1 MAKIYYDSDCDLSA
15 LKGKTVAIIGYGSQ
29 GHAHALNLKD
39 SGVSVVVG
47 LYEGSK
53 SKAKA
58 EARGLKVMNT
68 ADAVKAADLVMILV
82 NDEKQAALYKAD
94 IAPNL
99 RPGMALAFAHG
110 FNIHFGQIVPPKDV
124 DVIMIAPKGPGHTVR
139 SQFEEGKGVPCL
151 VAVYQNASGKALSVA
166 LAYAK
171 GIGGSRGGV
180 LETTFKE
187 ETETDLF
194 GEQAVLCGGVAELM
208 KAGFETLVA
217 AGYQPES
224 AYFECLHEMKLIID
238 LVVNGGLSF
247 MRYSISDTAEY
258 GGYKIGKRIIGDA
271 ARAEMKK
278 VLEEIQDGSFA
289 REWILENQAGRPNFN
304 AMRRLEAE
312 HRIEKTGAELRAK
325 MTWKKQE
332 FKE

>member
-151 VAVYQNASGKALSVA
+151 VAVY
-166 LAYAK
+166 
-171 GIGGSRGGV
+171 
-180 LETTFKE
+180 
-187 ETETDLF
+187 
-194 GEQAVLCGGVAELM
+194 
-208 KAGFETLVA
+208 
-217 AGYQPES
+217 
-224 AYFECLHEMKLIID
+224 
-238 LVVNGGLSF
+238 
-247 MRYSISDTAEY
+247 
-258 GGYKIGKRIIGDA
+258 
-271 ARAEMKK
+271 
-278 VLEEIQDGSFA
+278 
-289 REWILENQAGRPNFN
+289 
-304 AMRRLEAE
+304 
-312 HRIEKTGAELRAK
+312 
-325 MTWKKQE
+325 
-332 FKE
+332 